1 MSEIV
6 NIKTQLNKKTLKY
19 PALFTGQSS
28 KEVQALLK
36 ENGISLFDW
45 QEINASGYSSF
56 ETEKGLIGTL
66 IFKEPKPSKD
76 FVPGQFNHNDYGF
89 FRDNLSSFLKK
100 IKFSDFS
107 LVTSKNL
114 TKEALTGLGVG
125 TAMSAYNFK
134 KENSFTVFMT
144 AANKDFENGLER
156 GHCVNDA
163 RYLVDTPPNLLKP
176 EAFKDLLVEEFG
188 KEKGFSVKVLDRK
201 QIEKQGY
208 GLILGVG
215 QASDE
220 GPYLVHVKYKNT
232 KAKKTIGAVGK
243 GITFDTGGLDL
254 KPSQYMR
261 WMKKDMGGSATL
273 FGFAKSLKIMK
284 PEINFDMV
292 FAIAENAVSANAFRP
307 GDILRSQNGLDV
319 EIHNTDAEGRLA
331 LASGFNYLSSLG
343 TKFDCCFNVATL
355 TGAIKVGLGDR
366 VGGLFSNSNRLG
378 QSVFKASET
387 SADPLWLMPL
397 PRWTNTALKS
407 PVADLVN
414 AVDGYGGAI
423 TAAEFLRFFVPEETP
438 WFHMDLFAWT
448 DSPRDSFAHKG
459 ATGQGVQVL
468 QEWLADYK

>member
-6 NIKTQLNKKTLKY
+6 NIKTQISKKALKY
-19 PALFTGQSS
+19 PVLFTGHST
-28 KEVQALLK
+28 KEIQALLQ
-36 ENGISLFDW
+36 ENGVSLFKW
-45 QEINASGYSSF
+45 QEINASGSSSF
-56 ETEKGLIGTL
+56 ETEQGLVGTL
-66 IFKEPKPSKD
+66 IFKEPKESKE
-76 FVPGQFNHNDYGF
+76 FVPGQFNNNNYGF
-89 FRDNLSSFLKK
+89 FRDNVSSFLKE
-100 IKFSDFS
+100 IKYKDFS
-107 LVTSKNL
+107 LVCSKTL
-114 TKEALTGLGVG
+114 DADAHLGLGVG
-125 TAMSAYNFK
+125 TVMSAYNFK
-134 KENSFTVFMT
+134 KENSFTVSLQ
-144 AANKDFENGLER
+144 AVNNDFETGLLR

-176 EAFKDLLVEEFG
+176 NAFKDLLVEEFS
-188 KEKGFSVKVLDRK
+188 KEKDFTVKVLDRK

-208 GLILGVG
+208 NLILGVG

-284 PEINFDMV
+284 PAVNFDMV
-292 FAIAENAVSANAFRP
+292 FAIAENSVSSNAFRP
-307 GDILRSQNGLDV
+307 GDILTAHNGLEV

-331 LASGFNYLSSLG
+331 LASGFNYLSSLK
-343 TKFDCCFNVATL
+343 TKFDCCFDVATL

-366 VGGLFSNSNRLG
+366 VGGLFTNSNKLG
-378 QSVFKASET
+378 LSVFEASET

-423 TAAEFLRFFVPEETP
+423 TAAEFLRYFVPEETP
-438 WFHMDLFAWT
+438 WFHMDLFSWT
-448 DSPRDSFAHKG
+448 DSSRDTFAHKG
-459 ATGQGVQVL
+459 ATGQGVQAL
-468 QEWLADYK
+468 QQWLSDYK

>member
-6 NIKTQLNKKTLKY
+6 NIKTQTSKKNLKY
-19 PALFTGQSS
+19 PALFTGHST
-28 KEVQALLK
+28 KEVQSLLK
-36 ENGISLFDW
+36 ENGVDLFKW
-45 QEINASGYSSF
+45 QEINASGFSSF
-56 ETEKGLIGTL
+56 ETEKGLVGTL
-66 IFKEPKPSKD
+66 IFNQPKASKD
-76 FVPGQFNHNDYGF
+76 FVPGDFHHNNYGF
-89 FRDNLSSFLKK
+89 FRDNVSAFLKK

-107 LVTSKNL
+107 LVNSKTLN
-114 TKEALTGLGVG
+114 EDAQTGLGVG
-125 TAMSAYNFK
+125 TAMAAYDFK
-134 KENSFTVFMT
+134 KENSFTVSIQT
-144 AANKDFENGLER
+144 ANKCFENGIDR

-176 EAFKDLLVEEFG
+176 DAFKNLLVEEFG

-208 GLILGVG
+208 NLILGVG

-220 GPYLVHVKYKNT
+220 GPYLVHVKYKNA

-284 PEINFDMV
+284 PAVNFDMV

-307 GDILRSQNGLDV
+307 GDILTAQNGLGV

-331 LASGFNYLSSLG
+331 LASGFNYLSSLK
-343 TKFDCCFNVATL
+343 TKFDCCFDVATL

-366 VGGLFSNSNRLG
+366 VGGLFSNSNKLG
-378 QSVFKASET
+378 LSVSQASET

-397 PRWTNTALKS
+397 PRWTKTDLKS

-423 TAAEFLRFFVPEETP
+423 TAAEFLRYFVPDETP
-438 WFHMDLFAWT
+438 WFHLDLFSWT
-448 DSPRDSFAHKG
+448 DSSRDSFAHKG
-459 ATGQGVQVL
+459 ATGQGVQAL
-468 QEWLADYK
+468 QQWLADYK